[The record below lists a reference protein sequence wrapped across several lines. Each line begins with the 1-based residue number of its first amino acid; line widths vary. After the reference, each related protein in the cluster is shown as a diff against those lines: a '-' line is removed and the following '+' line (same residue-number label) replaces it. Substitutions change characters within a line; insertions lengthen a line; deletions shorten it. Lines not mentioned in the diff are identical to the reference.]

1 MVKRVSLKVTYRRGK
16 PIAAYVYLPR
26 QAGDRVA
33 STQRLDDAILVDRAG
48 DGRAIG
54 VEIVEPSQC
63 GPDRLLDVLRSLGQT
78 EIARDDLQPLAAA

>member
-1 MVKRVSLKVTYRRGK
+1 M
-16 PIAAYVYLPR
+16 YLPR

-33 STQRLDDAILVDRAG
+33 SSQRLDDAILVDRTG
-48 DGRAIG
+48 DGLAIG

-78 EIARDDLQPLAAA
+78 EIGRDDLQPLAAA